1 MKNFKNLKL
10 KSVGSCIFSCSIRHS
25 DGQLVHSNQSVR
37 FYIHRLSVT
46 HVIIQL
52 VIQSTNNVITQSISQ
67 SCYHTI
73 SQSVSNSVITN
84 PVISHT
90 IMEYRCKLLTQSA
103 SNSITKYRCKSV
115 GQLVMYSQT
124 TGVSQSVSNAIT
136 EYRFKSVS
144 QSVNQ

>member
-10 KSVGSCIFSCSIRHS
+10 KSVGRCIVSCSIRHS
-25 DGQLVHSNQSVR
+25 DSQLVHSNQSVR

-73 SQSVSNSVITN
+73 SQSVGNSVITN

-90 IMEYRCKLLTQSA
+90 TMEYRCKLLTYSA
-103 SNSITKYRCKSV
+103 SNAITKYRCKSV
-115 GQLVMYSQT
+115 GQSQT

-144 QSVNQ
+144 QSVM